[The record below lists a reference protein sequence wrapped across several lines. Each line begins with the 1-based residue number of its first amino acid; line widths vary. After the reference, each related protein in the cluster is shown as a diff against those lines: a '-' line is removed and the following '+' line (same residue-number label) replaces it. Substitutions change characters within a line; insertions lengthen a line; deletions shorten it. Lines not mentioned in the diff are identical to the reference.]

1 MTEVG
6 FYHLTRSTL
15 ETALPR
21 LLEKAY
27 AAGRKVVV
35 RVGDPER
42 LEPLNRALWTYGNA
56 SFLPHG
62 TRTDGDPERQPIYLT
77 AEQDNPNGADLLVL
91 VAGAEAPDL
100 AAFERC
106 LDLFDGKDEVALA
119 HARER
124 WRQVLAQGH
133 KLVYW
138 QQNAQGGWIKAMERS
153 GGD

>member
-15 ETALPR
+15 EAALPR

-27 AAGRKVVV
+27 ASGRKVVV

-42 LEPLNRALWTYGNA
+42 LEPLNRALWTYANA

-62 TRTDGDPERQPIYLT
+62 TKADGQPERQPIYLT
-77 AEQDNPNGADLLVL
+77 AEQDNPNGAALLVL

-100 AAFERC
+100 AAFARC
-106 LDLFDGKDEVALA
+106 LDLFDGKDELALA

-124 WRQVLAQGH
+124 WRQALAQGH

-138 QQNAQGGWIKAMERS
+138 QQNEQGGWTKAMERS